1 MIEKKKKSKIRT
13 AYWVKTLIG
22 SGEKVNQRKWPKAD
36 KTGIPS
42 FSFSVSLS
50 LFPSV
55 VHFSFGVAQ
64 KSSIECR
71 SINQSCMG
79 TGQVRAVGNLWKIRS
94 AKTSLTRNRDQHN
107 SRAIHGKY
115 HQKRSYASSP
125 LLFCFIWACAN
136 FSRSLSFLR
145 IRDEHINA
153 LYPFFALKCVRLF
166 LWTWRVYLVS
176 REDVCVDLR
185 LGIKNSANAI
195 INRIVFSSF
204 LKFFFFLLFL
214 LKTSNYE
221 RKLYITRDSCLV
233 DIRHISNVSLV
244 FDLFIQAY
252 MYIIK
257 MCKNFWIN
265 YL

>member
-1 MIEKKKKSKIRT
+1 MKKKKVQNP
-13 AYWVKTLIG
+13 YWVKTLI
-22 SGEKVNQRKWPKAD
+22 GEKVNQRKWPKAD

-42 FSFSVSLS
+42 FSLS
-50 LFPSV
+50 PSV

-94 AKTSLTRNRDQHN
+94 AKTSLTRNRDRHG

-115 HQKRSYASSP
+115 HQKRSYASLP
-125 LLFCFIWACAN
+125 LLFCFIEPART
-136 FSRSLSFLR
+136 SRSLSFPR

-153 LYPFFALKCVRLF
+153 LYRFFALKCARLF

-176 REDVCVDLR
+176 REDVRVDLR
-185 LGIKNSANAI
+185 LGIKNSASAI

-204 LKFFFFLLFL
+204 LKLFL
-214 LKTSNYE
+214 FFSFPSKGLKLRECNNIQGE
-221 RKLYITRDSCLV
+221 ILV
-233 DIRHISNVSLV
+233 DFKFSFFLV
-244 FDLFIQAY
+244 FDLF
-252 MYIIK
+252 
-257 MCKNFWIN
+257 
-265 YL
+265 LD